1 MSAANEG
8 SDRPSPD
15 GRTLTTTGTP
25 YRHRQRS
32 PIHGLPA
39 ARLAYGDDGKADA
52 GQQKKG
58 ARTSYRDIRAP
69 EGRRLPT
76 LPTGGSVPSAM
87 AGLTALFGMD
97 RGGSPPQWPP
107 SITLGENQ
115 QDSDADQLTTYPL
128 FTTPNATTLLL
139 SSYRLIT
146 SSAASLSRI
155 FPRREVFRGIST
167 GRLWH
172 HCLYTSRLSTS

>member
-1 MSAANEG
+1 MSAANGG

-15 GRTLTTTGTP
+15 GRTLTTTLTP
-25 YRHRQRS
+25 SLHRQRS
-32 PIHGLPA
+32 QNTRPPGRN
-39 ARLAYGDDGKADA
+39 ARLCRRRDGTAE
-52 GQQKKG
+52 GQTGTKKE
-58 ARTSYRDIRAP
+58 ARTSACDIRAP

-87 AGLTALFGMD
+87 AGLTALFGMG

-115 QDSDADQLTTYPL
+115 QVFLTQIIAVVHATIKQPCL
-128 FTTPNATTLLL
+128 FISRPA
-139 SSYRLIT
+139 
-146 SSAASLSRI
+146 SSAAPLSRI
-155 FPRREVFRGIST
+155 FPRREVVRGIST